1 MTAPTGFIETVADID
16 ALPILVAA
24 DYIAVI
30 SKLAPS
36 AGGAKTMTLLR
47 GGERLAVGT
56 EYNQFVQRLAL
67 CVGEDESRK
76 GT

>member
-1 MTAPTGFIETVADID
+1 MTAPPGFIETVADID

-24 DYIAVI
+24 GEIMLI

-36 AGGAKTMTLLR
+36 AGDAKTMILLR
-47 GGERLAVGT
+47 SGERLTIAT
-56 EYNQFVQRLAL
+56 EYNQIVHRLAL
-67 CVGEDESRK
+67 CVGTDESRK